1 MASPQSSPRELSNSI
16 IGALL
21 AHVGRVGGDESVL
34 RLLQEAGESRAPS
47 ELEDPNNWSSY
58 EETRRL
64 FASAA
69 TLLTDPEL
77 GRSVGEGL
85 LSRYSSSGVLELL
98 RSMEGPGE
106 VLRLISEVATK
117 QSTVTTME
125 CVEVDERHG
134 VVVAQ
139 TKAHI
144 KRDRLFCDYTAGV
157 LSGVPTI
164 FGMAPATVLETE
176 CQTRGD
182 RRCLYQVSWDPN
194 TATDLAAQVHFL
206 RAQMTALT
214 TRFEALEQMAS
225 ELASVADVDEALQ
238 LIIERAG
245 VAIRA
250 PQFLLAV
257 RLPRESLLRIHHVG
271 LRADEVAR
279 VADEVLADPP
289 DDHDGAR
296 LIVDVISSAH
306 SYGRIAALYPE
317 SYRFLREER
326 KLFLAYAGHAAAAL
340 DTAAALGEAR
350 ERAETLGALFDLATA
365 LSEVATV
372 QAVAERL
379 AQTLLNV
386 ADCREAAVF
395 VFEPKDA
402 MFVCEGRANSDPQ
415 KWTRGRP
422 GTFERIGIDHLLLDS
437 MTSNPAPILFSGLDG
452 STGVAE
458 ISKVAGF
465 EAGVIV
471 PVVARGRLLAMLAV
485 EVDDSTLEATMHSTG
500 RSRLDGIASIAATA
514 FDNAGLLDEIRH
526 QAGHDP
532 LTDLPNSRLFEELVN
547 KALANA
553 EREGSSVGYLF
564 IDLDHFKRVNDEL
577 GHHAGDVVL
586 VEAGVRLQAALRSG
600 DTVGRLGGDEFVVL
614 MPRVTRTDL
623 ETVAGRILENLER
636 PISVLGATVQ
646 ITGSIGVALAQSTDS
661 VDSLR
666 RRADNAMYQAKS
678 DGRARCC
685 FSA

>member
-1 MASPQSSPRELSNSI
+1 M
-16 IGALL
+16 
-21 AHVGRVGGDESVL
+21 GGDASVL
-34 RLLQEAGESRAPS
+34 RLLQEAGESRTPS
-47 ELEDPNNWSSY
+47 ELEDPNNWSGY

-69 TLLTDPEL
+69 KLLNDRGL
-77 GRSVGEGL
+77 GRSVGEAL
-85 LSRYSSSGVLELL
+85 FSRYSSSGVLELL
-98 RSMEGPGE
+98 RSMEHPGE

-117 QSTVTTME
+117 QSTITTME

-139 TKAHI
+139 TKEHI
-144 KRDRLFCDYTAGV
+144 KRDQLFCDYTAGV

-176 CQTRGD
+176 CQRRGD
-182 RRCLYQVSWDPN
+182 RHCLYQVSWDPN
-194 TATDLAAQVHFL
+194 TAADLAAQVQFM
-206 RAQMTALT
+206 RTQITALT

-271 LRADEVAR
+271 LQPNEVAKI
-279 VADEVLADPP
+279 ADEVLADPL
-289 DDHDGAR
+289 DDHAGSR
-296 LIVDVISSAH
+296 LIVDVTSSAH
-306 SYGRIAALYPE
+306 NYGRIAALYPE
-317 SYRFLREER
+317 RYRFLPEEQ

-365 LSEVATV
+365 LSEVGTV

-379 AQTLLNV
+379 AQALLDV
-386 ADCREAAVF
+386 ADCCQAAVF
-395 VFEPKDA
+395 VFEPNDA
-402 MFVCEGRANSDPQ
+402 MFVCQGRASSDPQ
-415 KWTRGRP
+415 GSARRRADG
-422 GTFERIGIDHLLLDS
+422 FERIGIDRFVLDS
-437 MTSNPAPILFSGLDG
+437 MTSNPTPIAFSGPVG
-452 STGVAE
+452 PTGFGE

-465 EAGVIV
+465 EAGIVV

-485 EVDDSTLEATMHSTG
+485 EVDYRALDATTQSTG

-532 LTDLPNSRLFEELVN
+532 LTDLPNSRLFEEVVN

-553 EREGSSVGYLF
+553 GRDGTSVAYLF
-564 IDLDHFKRVNDEL
+564 VDLDHFKRVNDEL
-577 GHHAGDVVL
+577 GHRAGDVVL
-586 VEAGVRLQAALRSG
+586 VEASVRLQATLRAG
-600 DTVGRLGGDEFVVL
+600 DSVGRLGGDEFVIL
-614 MPRVTRTDL
+614 MPRATRVDL
-623 ETVAGRILENLER
+623 ETVVGRILENLER
-636 PISVLGATVQ
+636 PIAVAGTMVQ
-646 ITGSIGVALAQSTDS
+646 ITASIGVALAQTGDTG
-661 VDSLR
+661 DSLL

-678 DGRARCC
+678 EGRARCC